1 MNKKKT
7 IRNKTIP
14 LWAVPLRT
22 IYRASLKVMA
32 KGSGLKEIERGGM
45 KYLIWTKEDIGKKL
59 LILRSFEAN
68 ETEFFKRTIK
78 SGDICLD
85 VGGNIGYFSLNF
97 AKSAGP
103 DGRVYVFEP
112 IERNVLTIR
121 LAAIMNRL
129 NNIEVLESAVA
140 DSSGEVSLEIPDD
153 DSAYAHMSTGRA
165 DARTA
170 TVKCITLDEFIKSK
184 HVKKISVLKVDVEGA
199 EHLVLKG
206 ASSLLTDKKIRPSVV
221 MAELVNEFLGRFGSS
236 IRDIIRYMEKFGYK
250 PFYAGKGGKLIPFT
264 EKEEDSIFNVFFI
277 EA

>member
-1 MNKKKT
+1 MDNKKT
-7 IRNKTIP
+7 IKNKSIP

-22 IYRASLKVMA
+22 IYRASMKVMS
-32 KGSGLKEIERGGM
+32 KGAGLKEIERGGM

-68 ETEFFKRTIK
+68 ETEFFKMTIK
-78 SGDICLD
+78 PGDICLD

-97 AKSAGP
+97 AKSSGP

-121 LAAIMNRL
+121 LAAIMNGL
-129 NNIEVLESAVA
+129 NNIEVLESVVA
-140 DSSGEVSLEIPDD
+140 DSSGEVSLEIPDN

-165 DARTA
+165 GGRIA
-170 TVKCITLDEFIKSK
+170 TVKCITLDEFTKSRQM
-184 HVKKISVLKVDVEGA
+184 KKISVLKIDVEGA

-206 ASSLLTDKKIRPSVV
+206 ASSLLSEKKSRPSVV

-236 IRDIIRYMEKFGYK
+236 IRDIIRYMEKFGYR
-250 PFYAGKGGKLIPFT
+250 PFYAGKGGKLVPFT
-264 EKEEDSIFNVFFI
+264 EKDEDSIFNVFFI
-277 EA
+277 ET